1 MKAMTVATCCA
12 LAGALAFTPA
22 EPVRADAG
30 DAIAGAIVGGL
41 IGHAIAKDQQRRKS
55 QGTTTRRST
64 KAATPKPSMSSAQR
78 EQNREVQTALNQFGF
93 NVGTPDGALGP
104 KSRAAIS
111 QFQATLGYPPTGQL
125 TEYERSILVT
135 AYHRS
140 VAGGPA
146 VSQVVATHP
155 MGMKGLLLVQR
166 DEMAG
171 LPSTA
176 VSSAGMAAPAA
187 VGAATAAL
195 PALVAEPAPAVPAP
209 AATALPTFGGTL
221 VSLSSHCN
229 TVSLKTNANGGYA
242 TLASMSDPSQALSE
256 QFCLSR
262 AAAIQQGEEMA
273 RAVPGVTPQQVAEQC
288 KAFGP
293 VLKDHVTAVSLK
305 PANEVLAGV
314 AQFVASSGMSP
325 AQLSGTSKICL
336 GVGYATDDVEVALGS
351 ALVLTALG
359 EQGYAALPGFHLA
372 DGIGAT
378 RRPDLALGWM
388 EMGQGPSIGAAAGQQ
403 DLVHKAIFALNG
415 RSDAP
420 AAPAAPLPVLA
431 PATPAP
437 GTVVELAPVAP
448 APVQQAAVTEPAP
461 QPAAPAMPAAQP
473 AVAAKAVSVMTALPR
488 LMLGN

>member
-1 MKAMTVATCCA
+1 MKVTTVATTCA
-12 LAGALAFTPA
+12 LVLALAAPSATP
-22 EPVRADAG
+22 VQADG
-30 DAIAGAIVGGL
+30 RDAIAGAIIGGIL
-41 IGHAIAKDQQRRKS
+41 GHAIAKDQQRRKAAPAP
-55 QGTTTRRST
+55 RRST
-64 KAATPKPSMSSAQR
+64 KAATPKPGISAAQR

-93 NVGTPDGALGP
+93 NVGTPDGSIGP

-111 QFQATLGYPPTGQL
+111 QMQATLGYPPTGQL
-125 TEYERSILVT
+125 TDYERSILVT

-140 VAGGPA
+140 VAGGPQ
-146 VSQVVATHP
+146 VSQIAATHP

-171 LPSTA
+171 LPAAAALS
-176 VSSAGMAAPAA
+176 AAPAVAPA
-187 VGAATAAL
+187 VAGAAAGAATAQL
-195 PALVAEPAPAVPAP
+195 PALVAEPAPPAAAP
-209 AATALPTFGGTL
+209 ALPSFGGTL

-229 TVSLKTNANGGYA
+229 GVALKTNANGGYA
-242 TLASMSDPSQALSE
+242 TVASMADPAQALSE

-262 AAAIQQGEEMA
+262 AAAIQQGETLA
-273 RAVPGVTPQQVAEQC
+273 RSLPGVTPQQVADQC

-305 PANEVLAGV
+305 PATEVLGGV
-314 AQFVASSGMSP
+314 MQFITGSGMSP

-336 GVGYATDDVEVALGS
+336 GVGYAMDDAEVALGS

-359 EQGYAALPGFHLA
+359 EAGYATLPGFHLA

-388 EMGQGPSIGAAAGQQ
+388 ELGQSTAIGGAPGQG

-420 AAPAAPLPVLA
+420 AAATPLPVLA
-431 PATPAP
+431 PASPAP
-437 GTVVELAPVAP
+437 GTVVQAQPVAP
-448 APVQQAAVTEPAP
+448 APVQQAAATPATDIA
-461 QPAAPAMPAAQP
+461 PAATPVAGAA
-473 AVAAKAVSVMTALPR
+473 AAKAVSAMTALPR